1 MYSWE
6 VLGTRFVYEES
17 VNSASVYL
25 DHTMK
30 DWLASMDIDKR
41 ERFVE
46 AAYSL
51 ISDTPDKTLAGLFS
65 NWKQNSKLVLRSLIH
80 MDEESKRTISEGMSL
95 FLKCAMNA
103 SFLPGTE

>member
-6 VLGTRFVYEES
+6 VLGTKFVYEES

-30 DWLASMDIDKR
+30 DWLASMDIEKR

-51 ISDTPDKTLAGLFS
+51 IADTPDKTLSGLLS
-65 NWKQNSKLVLRSLIH
+65 NWKQNSKLVLRSLIQ
-80 MDEESKRTISEGMSL
+80 MDEESKKTISEGMSL
-95 FLKCAMNA
+95 FFKCARNA
-103 SFLPGTE
+103 SFLPETK